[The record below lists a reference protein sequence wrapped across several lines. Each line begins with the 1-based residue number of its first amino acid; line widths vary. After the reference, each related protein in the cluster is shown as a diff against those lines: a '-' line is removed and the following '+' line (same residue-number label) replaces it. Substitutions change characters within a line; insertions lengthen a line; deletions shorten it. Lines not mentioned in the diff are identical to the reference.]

1 MGSQEKINHPVW
13 AKFGY
18 FLNKIKQLI
27 NKLSLMQYLKLSC
40 KAFLI
45 GNDSLNNN
53 YHALYSL
60 PLSYFLVLSSN
71 A

>member
-1 MGSQEKINHPVW
+1 
-13 AKFGY
+13 
-18 FLNKIKQLI
+18 
-27 NKLSLMQYLKLSC
+27 MQYLKLSC

-45 GNDSLNNN
+45 GNDNLSNN

>member
-1 MGSQEKINHPVW
+1 MGSWEKINHPVGV
-13 AKFGY
+13 KFGY
-18 FLNKIKQLI
+18 FLNKLKQLI

-45 GNDSLNNN
+45 GNDNLNNN
-53 YHALYSL
+53 YHAAYSL

>member
-1 MGSQEKINHPVW
+1 
-13 AKFGY
+13 
-18 FLNKIKQLI
+18 
-27 NKLSLMQYLKLSC
+27 MQYLKLSC